1 MTDGGGSSPLKDLD
15 ARLKAARDRQDEGQG
30 PRGPVLGGE
39 AGAGVGYRVS
49 VELFAGMLF
58 GGGLGW
64 LLDRWLDTKPWLM
77 VLFFL
82 LGAAAGLLNSYRAM
96 MQANRVAPGDASR
109 EARDEGKKD

>member
-15 ARLKAARDRQDEGQG
+15 ARLKAARNRQDEGQG
-30 PRGPVLGGE
+30 PQGPVLKGE

-82 LGAAAGLLNSYRAM
+82 LGAAAGLLNSYRAVM
-96 MQANRVAPGDASR
+96 RVNRVASDDASQG
-109 EARDEGKKD
+109 ARDEGKKD